1 MTTTSD
7 ILSAAMALPAEQRA
21 EVAHELLLSLEP
33 GELDPDVDQ
42 AWADEVRQRL
52 RAIRE
57 GRAALRDWNDALEDI
72 RQSLVS
78 KGGA

>member
-7 ILSAAMALPAEQRA
+7 VLTAAMNLPAAERA
-21 EVAHELLLSLEP
+21 EVAHKLLLSLES
-33 GELDPDVDQ
+33 GELDPDADQ
-42 AWADEVRQRL
+42 AWAVEVRRRL

-57 GRAALRDWNDALEDI
+57 GRADLRDWNDALQDI
-72 RQSLVS
+72 RQALVS